1 MKIKYFFPF
10 ILLPLFCMC
19 NGCENIVENK
29 DKSEGI
35 YLNGFEKISLQ
46 SQITSVQ
53 PMTGIVLWPA
63 LAKSRNST
71 YGNSISLEFSYC
83 LPSDVVTGKQDGI
96 IQYDW
101 SSFESLLDDIAGRGH
116 QAIVRFRYEYPNA
129 NTNGVKGGTAVPAY
143 IKSLPDYNETFTA
156 DAGGDGATYYAD
168 WSNTELQ
175 WFTKQFYTDFAARY
189 DQDIRIAFVQVGF
202 GHWSEYHIYGTGL
215 RAGINFPSHAYQ
227 TEFLTHVNTVFQHI
241 PWNISIDA
249 ADKSY
254 TPIVKNESLM
264 NLNFGLFDDS
274 FMHSKHEISQG
285 DGYNERCW
293 IAIGTDRWKKAP
305 AGGEISYYT
314 RNDQK
319 NFLNPEGMYGFTWEE
334 AASKY
339 HITYIIGNDAPGS
352 IHGTPERV
360 KEAGIA
366 SGYSFRIDDFR
377 VKGDSSAVKI
387 TNSGIAPIYRNAF
400 VTVNGVRSD
409 YNLTQ
414 LLPDSSVWTKIPS
427 GGINPV
433 LSIACDHL
441 LPGQKI
447 EFEAN
452 IQ

>member
-1 MKIKYFFPF
+1 MKIKFLIPLT
-10 ILLPLFCMC
+10 LLPLFCMC
-19 NGCENIVENK
+19 NGCENIVENN

-35 YLNGFEKISLQ
+35 YLEGFEKVPLQ

-63 LAKSRNST
+63 QAKSRNST

-83 LPSDVVTGKQDGI
+83 LPSDVVTGKADGK

-101 SSFESLLDDIAGRGH
+101 SSFEALLDDIASRGH

-129 NTNGVKGGTAVPAY
+129 MTNGVKGGTAVPDY
-143 IKSLPDYNETFTA
+143 IKSLPDYNETFSA

-168 WSNTELQ
+168 WSNSELQ
-175 WFTKQFYTDFAARY
+175 WFTKQFYTDFAAKY

-215 RAGINFPSHAYQ
+215 RAGINFPSHNYQ
-227 TEFLTHVNTVFQHI
+227 AEFLTHVNSVFQHT

-249 ADKSY
+249 ADKTY
-254 TPIVKNESLM
+254 TPIVKTESLM

-274 FMHSKHEISQG
+274 FMHSKHEIAQG
-285 DGYNERCW
+285 GGYNEKCW
-293 IAIGTDRWKKAP
+293 IAIGTDRWQKAP

-314 RNDQK
+314 SNDQK
-319 NFLNPEGMYGFTWEE
+319 NFLNPEGMYGFTWEQ

-339 HITYIIGNDAPGS
+339 HITYILGNNAPGS
-352 IHGTPERV
+352 IHGTPERF

-377 VKGDSSAVKI
+377 IKGDSSAVKI

-400 VTVNGVRSD
+400 IAVNGVRSG

-427 GGINPV
+427 GGKNPV
-433 LSIACDHL
+433 LSIECDHL
-441 LPGQKI
+441 LPGKKI